1 MFNGANNGFH
11 ILLDAE
17 AYDYSIARESG
28 EGFSMSILYHLDI
41 PIMKQVS
48 YPNLFFWLIF
58 LQLVLWFFSQVL
70 RSKLASQF
78 RLVSLLSCWTPQMG
92 AKEDSSQMIGSV
104 ILKMKYSCAISPLT
118 MVTGNWQKVKF
129 RKELEVIPFLDMRC
143 PIVCLR
149 QLSNKLRKFASVHL

>member
-58 LQLVLWFFSQVL
+58 LQLVL
-70 RSKLASQF
+70 
-78 RLVSLLSCWTPQMG
+78 
-92 AKEDSSQMIGSV
+92 
-104 ILKMKYSCAISPLT
+104 
-118 MVTGNWQKVKF
+118 
-129 RKELEVIPFLDMRC
+129 
-143 PIVCLR
+143 
-149 QLSNKLRKFASVHL
+149 